1 MSKEPQPPA
10 RPVKTRL
17 RTRLTSL
24 LVLTL
29 GLACP
34 PGVLV
39 FLGGGAG
46 GLARYSLTLLYPAS
60 SLTWGGV
67 SLPVG
72 EVLANLLACL
82 ALGLLTG
89 LLLAWPARQLGE
101 RVRLLLA
108 TGFLGGL
115 SSYSALALTS
125 AHSLLAGDYPSLLVY
140 LSISLL
146 ASYLLASLGL
156 WVGRGLAATFF
167 ARTSPSR
174 ARGHR

>member
-1 MSKEPQPPA
+1 MKI
-10 RPVKTRL
+10 RRL
-17 RTRLTSL
+17 L
-24 LVLTL
+24 
-29 GLACP
+29 LACP
-34 PGVLV
+34 PTVLV

-60 SLTWGGV
+60 SLTWDGV
-67 SLPVG
+67 SLPAG
-72 EVLANLLACL
+72 ELLANFLACL

-89 LLLAWPARQLGE
+89 LLLAWPAGQVGE

-125 AHSLLAGDYPSLLVY
+125 AHSLLVGDYPSLLVY

-146 ASYLLASLGL
+146 VSYLLAALGL
-156 WVGRGLAATFF
+156 WMGKSLMAGL
-167 ARTSPSR
+167 RTGSSPR
-174 ARGHR
+174 QARGSR